1 MRCGLCVTD
10 RQATRLRGMMLGVA
24 ALLALF
30 SGPIAALAGEK
41 GKTLEDRWYVVQ
53 LRGQR
58 AGYVHDRVVQGDGQV
73 TTTSEMVL
81 KILREKAEVE
91 VRFVSE
97 FVETD
102 AHKPVSMR
110 SEQKLG
116 AKPTVTTYRF
126 TADGVEIV
134 QSGVSGETRQK
145 KPLPEGAW
153 LTPRQVED
161 AVQAALKAGEQ
172 KIVIRSI
179 DPLFGL
185 DPTTVT
191 HVYVDRKPIEALG
204 RDMPAVMWETTSDR
218 YPNVKSVEYVDDRGR
233 IIQSETSMGGIRMK
247 IVRADRDLALAKLE
261 PPELLQ
267 STMITPNVP
276 IDRAR
281 TAVRA
286 EYLVRSTGDTLDALP
301 TAGAQRA
308 MRVDAKTFRVN
319 LDVYKPVPATA
330 AEIADQAYRTPSAMI
345 ESGDAEVI
353 TLKDKAVALC
363 DANATTQAR
372 AQTMRRAVSG
382 WIAQK
387 NLDVGFASAAEV
399 ARTRRGDCSEHAVLL
414 AAMLRADGIPA
425 RVVSGLVYV
434 EGAGQLVGGA
444 GKGVFGYHMW
454 TQALV
459 QNANGEQVWIDYDA
473 TLPAALPFD
482 AAHIALGVSALSDGG
497 VATSNDLV
505 RMAPMIGTLSI
516 EVENVERSVLSQ

>member
-1 MRCGLCVTD
+1 MQCGLCETD
-10 RQATRLRGMMLGVA
+10 RQVTGLRGLMLVA
-24 ALLALF
+24 AVLF
-30 SGPIAALAGEK
+30 AFLSGPIAARADEK
-41 GKTLEDRWYVVQ
+41 GKVLEDRWYVVQ

-58 AGYVHDRVVQGDGQV
+58 AGYVHDRVELRDGKI

-81 KILREKAEVE
+81 QILREKAEIG

-97 FVETD
+97 FVETET
-102 AHKPVSMR
+102 HTPVSMR

-116 AKPTVTTYRF
+116 AKPTITTYRF
-126 TADGVEIV
+126 TADGVEVV
-134 QSGVSGETRQK
+134 QTGAGGETRK
-145 KPLPEGAW
+145 MRPLPEGAW

-161 AVQAALKAGEQ
+161 AVQKALQAGDQ
-172 KIVIRSI
+172 KIVIRSV

-191 HVYVDRKPIEALG
+191 HVFIDRKPIEALG

-218 YPNVKSVEYVDDRGR
+218 YANVKSVEYVDERGR

-247 IVRADRDLALAKLE
+247 IVRADRDLALAKLD

-286 EYLVRSTGDTLDALP
+286 EYLVRSTGETLDALP

-308 MRVDAKTFRVN
+308 TRVDAKTFRVN

-330 AEIADQAYRTPSAMI
+330 AEIADQSYRTPSAMI
-345 ESGDAEVI
+345 ESADTEVI
-353 TLKDKAVALC
+353 KLKDKAIALC
-363 DANATTQAR
+363 DANATAQAR

-414 AAMLRADGIPA
+414 AAMLRANGIPA

-434 EGAGQLVGGA
+434 EGAGQLVGGP

-459 QNANGEQVWIDYDA
+459 ENANGEQVWIDYDA

-482 AAHIALGVSALSDGG
+482 AAHIALGVSALADGG
-497 VATSNDLV
+497 AATSNDLI